1 MPVGLRVTQVSVWA
15 IDEYDGRILIQD
27 RGTQHF
33 RRYTLPGGKPEPEDR
48 DDPLR
53 TAARE
58 AFEESQI
65 HIDAARGVYLG
76 YQMVAWDVAGV
87 EPFAQLR
94 YAVPII
100 GYEPAVADPDSGR
113 TYRRYMVNV
122 DRAAEILAWGEPGA
136 RQAAAAKR
144 AGQELGL
151 RVDDP
156 APDGYRDGE

>member
-1 MPVGLRVTQVSVWA
+1 MPVGLRVTQVYVWA
-15 IDEYDGRILIQD
+15 FDQEDGRVLIQD
-27 RGTQHF
+27 RGLQHV

-65 HIDAARGVYLG
+65 HIDTDRGVYLG

-100 GYEPAVADPDSGR
+100 GYEPIAADPDSGR
-113 TYRRYMVNV
+113 THRRYMVNV
-122 DRAAEILAWGEPGA
+122 DRAADILAWGEPGA